1 MIYTP
6 RYSVCTPGDLPR
18 ELLSTDS
25 RMAALEDCADRC
37 AAGEPAVVY
46 EWTNASQVT
55 E

>member
-18 ELLSTDS
+18 ELLSTNS
-25 RMAALEDCADRC
+25 RTAALADCAARC

-46 EWTNASQVT
+46 DWTDTSQVT
-55 E
+55 A